1 MGIKKLGL
9 MLPMVQRRG
18 AGLSTFFKC
27 TSTSLF
33 TPLVSST
40 LLIGGTFFYSNWN
53 ISQEYLIQNF
63 LKLEG
68 TNYNFKWVK
77 ASGIASYLKKADFD
91 PGLAINKYDQS

>member
-1 MGIKKLGL
+1 LK
-9 MLPMVQRRG
+9 VQ
-18 AGLSTFFKC
+18 T
-27 TSTSLF
+27 LF
-33 TPLVSST
+33 NHDNPRYVIFT
-40 LLIGGTFFYSNWN
+40 LLTGGTFFYSNWN

-77 ASGIASYLKKADFD
+77 VSGIASYLKKADFD